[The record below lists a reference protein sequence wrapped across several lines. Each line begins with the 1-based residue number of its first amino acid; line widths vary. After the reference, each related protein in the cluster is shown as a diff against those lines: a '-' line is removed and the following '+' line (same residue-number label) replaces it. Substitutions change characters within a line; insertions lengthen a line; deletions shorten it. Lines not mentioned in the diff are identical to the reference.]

1 MVQYPTLD
9 LEAEHVTRSRKAI
22 AGEETLRYSS
32 LFGEPIGKVR
42 EIFPPKPR
50 RAGLFAHLTDCR

>member
-9 LEAEHVTRSRKAI
+9 LEAEHVSRSRKAVG
-22 AGEETLRYSS
+22 GEETSRDRS

-50 RAGLFAHLTDCR
+50 RADLFAHLTDCR